1 MAGQNDQKGRMRVIK
16 DPKGGFMFDAVRWL
30 LALCLVIGSLLL
42 YAAMDFEQA
51 HVPSAKHPDFSLS
64 VMEVGGPRSEED
76 IVRWNEGLVFGIVV
90 IVTLTAT
97 LLVGV
102 DSSSPEIRRFR
113 FWILGVGLIYVL
125 TFVAMMLSWREYA
138 ADSDR
143 ALWGPFPA
151 PVTWMVFG
159 VWLVPGLFTVIY
171 VAGFQKWFVDGKV
184 QTDVCSDVSESTTER
199 TN

>member
-1 MAGQNDQKGRMRVIK
+1 MGEQGSER
-16 DPKGGFMFDAVRWL
+16 GSMFDVVRGL
-30 LALCLVIGSLLL
+30 LALCLVIGALLL
-42 YAAMDFEQA
+42 YAAMGFEQA
-51 HVPSAKHPDFSLS
+51 RVPSEKHPDFTLS

-76 IVRWNEGLVFGIVV
+76 LVRWNEGLVFGIVV

-102 DSSSPEIRRFR
+102 DSSNPQIRRF
-113 FWILGVGLIYVL
+113 FSWILGVGLIYVL

-143 ALWGPFPA
+143 ELWGPFPA

-159 VWLVPGLFTVIY
+159 VWLVPGLFTAIY
-171 VAGFQKWFVDGKV
+171 VAGFQKWFVDGKI
-184 QTDVCSDVSESTTER
+184 QTDVCSDVSETTAQR